1 MAERSGPDDSRD
13 GEDAEIDAVEGEI
26 VLPGGPSAGQGGAA
40 DPFAA
45 LGGLDMG
52 SLLGAAQSMQA
63 QMVEAQEQ
71 MAATEVEGQAGGGAV
86 RIVVTGGLE
95 FRSVHIDVGSVDP
108 DDPTLLEDLVL
119 AALHDAVAKVN
130 ELQAQA
136 SPLGGMDLGGLGDLF
151 GGG

>member
-1 MAERSGPDDSRD
+1 MSNTPE
-13 GEDAEIDAVEGEI
+13 EDPSTDLEPVEGEI
-26 VLPGGPSAGQGGAA
+26 VEPEDDDGDAGGA
-40 DPFAA
+40 DPFSM

-63 QMVEAQEQ
+63 QMAEAQQ
-71 MAATEVEGQAGGGAV
+71 RMATTELEGQAGGGV
-86 RIVVTGGLE
+86 VKIIVTGGLE
-95 FRSVHIDVGSVDP
+95 FRSVRIEASAVDP

-130 ELQAQA
+130 ELQAES
-136 SPLGGMDLGGLGDLF
+136 SPLGGLDLGGLGDLF